1 MSGLS
6 LSKGEHNM
14 TDLNTFSVGN
24 TYTTRS
30 ICDHDTIITAEVLS
44 RSAKFV
50 TVKTQ
55 MDSAKRCGI
64 RVIDGVETIRPWGSY
79 SMCPII
85 RAA

>member
-1 MSGLS
+1 M
-6 LSKGEHNM
+6 KFEI
-14 TDLNTFSVGN
+14 GN

-30 ICDHDTIITAEVLS
+30 ACDHNTIVTAEVLK

-55 MDSAKRCGI
+55 MEDSKRCGI
-64 RVIDGVETIRPWGSY
+64 LVIDGVETIKPWGSF

>member
-1 MSGLS
+1 MAS
-6 LSKGEHNM
+6 HNRR
-14 TDLNTFSVGN
+14 TDVKFKIGT

-30 ICDHDTIITAEVLS
+30 ICDHNTIVTAEVLK

-55 MDSAKRCGI
+55 MEDSKRCGI
-64 RVIDGVETIRPWGSY
+64 LVIDGVETIKPWGSF